1 MPTISNAQLIKLYR
15 IKVLRGALKL
25 EIVGLK
31 RGGRSAYS
39 IVKEEFGF
47 KGNKKRVLE
56 QLENWIT
63 INEQEEGVNITGI
76 MEI

>member
-1 MPTISNAQLIKLYR
+1 MPTISNAQSIKLYR

>member
-15 IKVLRGALKL
+15 VKVLRGALKL